1 MSLETV
7 PSTEQAIAAARRRDA
22 IPHLIE
28 GAHDKASALAAIA
41 AALSFPDHFG
51 GNLDALSDMLTD
63 LSWLPGEHVLIWTHP
78 EAIQGWPPIAATL
91 SDAVARN
98 PRLRVQVVQD

>member
-1 MSLETV
+1 MSLEAVTSV
-7 PSTEQAIAAARRRDA
+7 EAAVAAARRRDA
-22 IPHLIE
+22 TPHVID
-28 GAHDKASALAAIA
+28 GVSDKASALAAIA

-63 LSWLPGEHVLIWTHP
+63 LSWLPGDHVLIWAHP
-78 EAIQGWPPIAATL
+78 EAVQGWPPIAATL

-98 PRLRVQVVQD
+98 PRLTVQVVQD